1 MKKLTLSLLLLI
13 FVSCTSNVR
22 NASVPTFGYGETDF
36 TFGAPNDITI
46 SLKPNSDGDKWL
58 IDSEDNWNKAL
69 AVPVGSDLQT
79 ILEVLYPDGDS
90 FKYGKVVNQKNLLAI
105 PLPPRP
111 IVLKNETAIS
121 IRALQVGKHK

>member
-13 FVSCTSNVR
+13 FVSCASNVR
-22 NASVPTFGYGETDF
+22 HASIPTFAYAETDF

-90 FKYGKVVNQKNLLAI
+90 FKYGKVVNQKNLSSL
-105 PLPPRP
+105 PLLP
-111 IVLKNETAIS
+111 IILKDETEIN
-121 IRALQVGKHK
+121 IRALQIGTHK

>member
-1 MKKLTLSLLLLI
+1 MKKLTLSLLLLFI
-13 FVSCTSNVR
+13 VSCASNVR
-22 NASVPTFGYGETDF
+22 NASVPTFGYVETDF

-46 SLKPNSDGDKWL
+46 NLKPNSKGDKWVL
-58 IDSEDNWNKAL
+58 DSGGE
-69 AVPVGSDLQT
+69 VPVGSDLQT
-79 ILEVLYPDGDS
+79 VLEVLYPDGDS

>member
-1 MKKLTLSLLLLI
+1 MKKLTLSLLLLFI
-13 FVSCTSNVR
+13 VSCASNIR
-22 NASVPTFGYGETDF
+22 NASVPTFGYVETDF

-46 SLKPNSDGDKWL
+46 NLKPNSKGDKWVL
-58 IDSEDNWNKAL
+58 DSGAKT
-69 AVPVGSDLQT
+69 VPVGSDLQT

-90 FKYGKVVNQKNLLAI
+90 FKYGKVVKQQNLSVI
-105 PLPPRP
+105 PLPPTP

>member
-1 MKKLTLSLLLLI
+1 MKKLTLSLLLLFI
-13 FVSCTSNVR
+13 VSCASNVR
-22 NASVPTFGYGETDF
+22 NASVPTFGYVETDF
-36 TFGAPNDITI
+36 TFGAPNDITVT
-46 SLKPNSDGDKWL
+46 LNPVDGKWVTESG
-58 IDSEDNWNKAL
+58 IKVRIGAD
-69 AVPVGSDLQT
+69 VVT
-79 ILEVLYPDGDS
+79 ILEAIYPDGDS

>member
-13 FVSCTSNVR
+13 FVSCASNVR
-22 NASVPTFGYGETDF
+22 HASIPTFAYAETDF

-90 FKYGKVVNQKNLLAI
+90 FKYGKVVNQKNLSVI
-105 PLPPRP
+105 PLLP
-111 IVLKNETAIS
+111 IILKDETEIN
-121 IRALQVGKHK
+121 IRALQIGTHK

>member
-13 FVSCTSNVR
+13 FVSCASNVR

-46 SLKPNSDGDKWL
+46 NLKPNSKGDKWVL
-58 IDSEDNWNKAL
+58 DSGAKT
-69 AVPVGSDLQT
+69 VPVGSDLQT
-79 ILEVLYPDGDS
+79 VLEVLYPDGDS

-121 IRALQVGKHK
+121 IRALRVGKHK

>member
-13 FVSCTSNVR
+13 FVSCASNVR
-22 NASVPTFGYGETDF
+22 KANMPVFGYTETDF
-36 TFGAPNDITI
+36 NFGAPNDITI
-46 SLKPNSDGDKWL
+46 TLKPEGDKWVTE
-58 IDSEDNWNKAL
+58 SRV
-69 AVPVGSDLQT
+69 AVQIGADLQT

-105 PLPPRP
+105 PPPPRP

-121 IRALQVGKHK
+121 IRALRVGKHK